1 MIEFEKIIGIYS
13 YQLQDVYCCDCF
25 FDRVAAELF
34 SNKEF
39 TSCDQFI
46 KTFENEFPEDKF
58 VIKVFTSTALLTC
71 NSMFKFTL
79 DNKEKS
85 DQLVRKSCIPD
96 FFDFGEIQINA
107 CLVCVIQIIKKK
119 DTLKKF
125 KLKRTLRNEYIY
137 M

>member
-25 FDRVAAELF
+25 FDRVAAKLF
-34 SNKEF
+34 SSKEF

-46 KTFENEFPEDKF
+46 KNFENEFPEDKF
-58 VIKVFTSTALLTC
+58 VIKVFTGTVLLAC

-96 FFDFGEIQINA
+96 FF
-107 CLVCVIQIIKKK
+107 
-119 DTLKKF
+119 
-125 KLKRTLRNEYIY
+125 
-137 M
+137 